1 MAVARTAQAEKDV
14 DHDKKCA
21 LRAFPKALSL
31 RIFVRVLLGLFDWR
45 SVARG
50 PVHLADRA
58 IGFVFVTGL
67 VLLAHPL
74 KSRRRSYYW

>member
-1 MAVARTAQAEKDV
+1 MDYSKP
-14 DHDKKCA
+14 CA
-21 LRAFPKALSL
+21 LRALSL

-67 VLLAHPL
+67 VFLAHAVEVIIG
-74 KSRRRSYYW
+74 SNDTRRIVHA